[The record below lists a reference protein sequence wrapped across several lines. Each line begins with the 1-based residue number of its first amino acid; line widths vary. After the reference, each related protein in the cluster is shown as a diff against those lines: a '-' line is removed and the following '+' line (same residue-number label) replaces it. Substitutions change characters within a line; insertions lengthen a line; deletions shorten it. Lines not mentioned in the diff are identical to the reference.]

1 VRALLAGLA
10 GMAAEG
16 AGHAAIAGRRFQD
29 VQPQPRQSKNQTQA
43 FTGIVANVACCN
55 ARD

>member
-1 VRALLAGLA
+1 
-10 GMAAEG
+10 MQQSPG
-16 AGHAAIAGRRFQD
+16 AGSRM
-29 VQPQPRQSKNQTQA
+29 QPQPGQSKNQTQA

>member
-1 VRALLAGLA
+1 
-10 GMAAEG
+10 MAAEG